1 MIARRAASVLCL
13 ALTWAASCA
22 PPTGAQEHSLAVRE
36 AAFLRTVDRHNTAY
50 VVTGDLV
57 RFTGTHVAYDCG
69 IDSIVQKGLTLSD
82 CGTEAEPMD
91 LFVRMP
97 RPGFTWANESGCSA
111 SSSAQPSGR
120 TSWGTPSTTRS
131 SRRST
136 SNGGRNINRS
146 GGLPK
151 Q

>member
-97 RPGFTWANESGCSA
+97 TAGIHVGERVRVLGVIERP
-111 SSSAQPSGR
+111 AQWTDLMGH
-120 TSWGTPSTTRS
+120 TVYYAFLKALYVE
-131 SRRST
+131 RRS
-136 SNGGRNINRS
+136 
-146 GGLPK
+146 
-151 Q
+151 

>member
-97 RPGFTWANESGCSA
+97 TAGIPGARRHRA
-111 SSSAQPSGR
+111 PSPVDDLMGH
-120 TSWGTPSTTRS
+120 TVYYAFLKALYVE
-131 SRRST
+131 RRS
-136 SNGGRNINRS
+136 
-146 GGLPK
+146 
-151 Q
+151 